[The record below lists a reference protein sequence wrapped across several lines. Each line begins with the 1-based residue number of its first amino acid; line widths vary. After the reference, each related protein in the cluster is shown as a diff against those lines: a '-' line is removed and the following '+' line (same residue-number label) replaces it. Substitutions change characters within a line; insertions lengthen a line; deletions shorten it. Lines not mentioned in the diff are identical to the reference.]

1 MKALKM
7 ILPLLLAANF
17 ACSHKS
23 ETYKLL
29 VEADSLILGHRNF
42 DSALHILRNIEPKGK
57 EESAYYNILEVAA
70 SCRSEKPIK
79 SFDGINASIKYYTD
93 NYDARKLAYAYFY
106 KSMIFTNKDS
116 LEKDMITLFKNAEQH
131 ALKTTDYRLLDR
143 VYSGLTFTNSTFAE
157 KDEALKCAQKEL
169 AYAKKTKRQPV
180 QNNRPDA
187 SCTHSFLYDKQC

>member
-93 NYDARKLAYAYFY
+93 NYDSRKLAYAYFY
-106 KSMIFTNKDS
+106 KSIIFTNKDS

-131 ALKTTDYRLLDR
+131 ALKTTDYRLLDG

-169 AYAKKTKRQPV
+169 AYAKKLSENQ
-180 QNNRPDA
+180 
-187 SCTHSFLYDKQC
+187 